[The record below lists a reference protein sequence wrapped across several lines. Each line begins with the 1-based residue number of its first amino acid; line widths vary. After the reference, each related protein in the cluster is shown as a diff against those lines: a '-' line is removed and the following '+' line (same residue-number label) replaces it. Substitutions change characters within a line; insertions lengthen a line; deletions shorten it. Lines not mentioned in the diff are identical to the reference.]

1 MNSRMST
8 LSRRGGFLVGTALT
22 LATIFS
28 WSIPATVAQSV
39 RNQRNM
45 IAERIATLQQSE
57 KRWIEVDLSKQKLTA
72 WQGSNKVYSL
82 TVSTGK
88 SATPTIT
95 GTFTVQSK
103 HVSGRM
109 RGPGYNVPYVPY
121 IMYFSGGYAIHGA
134 YWHNRFGTPVSHG
147 CVNLRVSEAEKVF
160 QWATVGTPV
169 IVHR

>member
-1 MNSRMST
+1 MNSKMST
-8 LSRRGGFLVGTALT
+8 LSRCSTFLVGTT
-22 LATIFS
+22 LAFAALFS
-28 WSIPATVAQSV
+28 WSTPTTVAQSV
-39 RNQRNM
+39 RNQRNI

-57 KRWIEVDLSKQKLTA
+57 KRWIEVDLSQQKLIA
-72 WQGSNKVYSL
+72 WEGSNKVYSL
-82 TVSTGK
+82 TVSSGK

-103 HVSGRM
+103 QVSGRM
-109 RGPGYNVPYVPY
+109 RGPGYNVPSVPY

-160 QWATVGTPV
+160 QWAAVGTPV

>member
-1 MNSRMST
+1 MNSRIST
-8 LSRRGGFLVGTALT
+8 LSRCGSFLVGTTLTFAALFSSSVPAT
-22 LATIFS
+22 LAQRITNQENI
-28 WSIPATVAQSV
+28 IAQ
-39 RNQRNM
+39 
-45 IAERIATLQQSE
+45 RIATLQQSE
-57 KRWIEVDLSKQKLTA
+57 KRWIEVDLSQQKLVA
-72 WQGSNKVYSL
+72 WAGSNKVYTL

-88 SATPTIT
+88 SATPTVT

-103 HVSGRM
+103 QVSGRM
-109 RGPGYNVPYVPY
+109 QGEDYNVPYVPY

-160 QWATVGTPV
+160 QWASVGTPV

>member
-1 MNSRMST
+1 MNSKVST
-8 LSRRGGFLVGTALT
+8 LSRCSGFWVGTALSFAA
-22 LATIFS
+22 LFS
-28 WSIPATVAQSV
+28 WSVPPTLAQGIRSQG
-39 RNQRNM
+39 NI

-57 KRWIEVDLSKQKLTA
+57 ERWIEVDLSQQKLIA
-72 WQGSNKVYSL
+72 WEGSKKVYRL
-82 TVSTGK
+82 NVSTGK

-109 RGPGYNVPYVPY
+109 RGPDYNVPYVPY

-160 QWATVGTPV
+160 RWASVGTPV

>member
-1 MNSRMST
+1 MNRKIST
-8 LSRRGGFLVGTALT
+8 LSRCSGFWLGTTLCLAAL
-22 LATIFS
+22 FS
-28 WSIPATVAQSV
+28 WSVPATLAQTR
-39 RNQRNM
+39 RNQESI

-57 KRWIEVDLSKQKLTA
+57 KRWIEVDLSEQKLIA
-72 WQGSNKVYSL
+72 WEGPNKVYSL
-82 TVSTGK
+82 TISTGK

-95 GTFTVQSK
+95 GTFTVQTK

-109 RGPGYNVPYVPY
+109 QGPGYNVPYVPY

-147 CVNLRVSEAEKVF
+147 CVNLRVAEAEKVF
-160 QWATVGTPV
+160 QWASVGTPV

>member
-1 MNSRMST
+1 MNNKIST
-8 LSRRGGFLVGTALT
+8 LSRCLIGTTLT
-22 LATIFS
+22 LTTLFS
-28 WSIPATVAQSV
+28 WSTSATLAQSM
-39 RNQRNM
+39 RNRENI

-57 KRWIEVDLSKQKLTA
+57 KRWIEVDLSEQKLTA
-72 WQGSNKVYSL
+72 WEGSNKLYTL

-109 RGPGYNVPYVPY
+109 RGPGYNVPSVPY

-160 QWATVGTPV
+160 QWASVGTPV